1 MKKPEVVGKLYHIM
15 LYRIRLAWAGFELT
29 TLVVI
34 GSDCTGS
41 CKFNSHM
48 ITTTTVRPIV
58 KFYILFQTVRGNMLK
73 RSAMQSFKIEL
84 LINNCYEL
92 TYGDILIDWLIDWLA
107 LNETF
112 SSISAISWRKQ
123 VLYNKFYNYSTIWYK
138 LDLCIKNDK
147 RKIRDKNIV
156 YKSVV

>member
-1 MKKPEVVGKLYHIM
+1 MTRKVSENVILISGCINYLILKISNVILICIKKVKL
-15 LYRIRLAWAGFELT
+15 
-29 TLVVI
+29 
-34 GSDCTGS
+34 
-41 CKFNSHM
+41 
-48 ITTTTVRPIV
+48 
-58 KFYILFQTVRGNMLK
+58 YILFQTMGEHLLK